1 MGELYSL
8 FLPDE
13 LSGIAYP
20 PNCLIYMY
28 ISLALQELQSSIDL
42 ECYNSRV
49 LRLIGSRSP
58 YMYSTKG
65 SVQGFCPFLSRKLLS
80 IKFTQ
85 FTQQHRNYQLSS

>member
-1 MGELYSL
+1 MYELYSL
-8 FLPDE
+8 FMPDE

-20 PNCLIYMY
+20 PNCLTCIKA
-28 ISLALQELQSSIDL
+28 LALQELQSSIDL